1 MQTAGG
7 LRQNVIPLRRFIA
20 MSMSGVFV
28 YGIAI
33 AVAGGYI
40 DYAGDA
46 AIWVGLLGLAV
57 VLLMSIPVMEYTRLV
72 PFAGG
77 YYGLAEIGFGKAV
90 GKFTALLNFAY
101 YTFLEVGNG
110 LLVAEIMLVAIYI
123 VYGVLLPFWIVPVAA
138 FVTILVMFVG
148 ARYQVRNLT
157 LMIEI
162 SVWAQVAVMLAAAI
176 YVILVTPHN
185 SVTFFNPASSPTGF
199 AGIGLGAAVSGFLT
213 YEAYGTGLFFS
224 EEGIKA
230 RKNVWRSII
239 IGTVLAAIIGTVSI
253 YSELAAYPNISSLS
267 ASPLPLVTAYASFIG
282 KIGVLFLA
290 FIFVPFF
297 FSSNIV
303 GTSGAQARLLYSLA
317 RDNFIKSGWLATL
330 SGNKTPA
337 NAALFDFIL
346 AIVMTAAILLIMIP
360 VYGYNETAL
369 FYVTFAPYV
378 AATIL
383 WYFHHIIPDVS
394 LYFYYRRSGV
404 KISFMRKLLVSI
416 IAPALGLI
424 LFGYAFYD
432 GVISNL
438 VEPYFAFVVLACLTV
453 LFSAIYVGVKAYGK
467 SLGESVV
474 SRKAAETGKE

>member
-1 MQTAGG
+1 
-7 LRQNVIPLRRFIA
+7 

-57 VLLMSIPVMEYTRLV
+57 VFLMSVPVMEYTRLV

-77 YYGLAEIGFGKAV
+77 YYGMAEIGFGKAV

-101 YTFLEVGNG
+101 YSFLEVGNG
-110 LLVAEIMLVAIYI
+110 LLVAEIMLVAVYI
-123 VYGVLLPFWIVPVAA
+123 VYGILLPFWIVPVAA
-138 FVTILVMFVG
+138 IITIFVMYLG
-148 ARYQVRNLT
+148 ARYQVGNLT
-157 LMIEI
+157 RMIEI
-162 SVWAQVAVMLAAAI
+162 SVIAQVLVMLGAAI
-176 YVILVTPHN
+176 YVIMVTPHN
-185 SVTFFNPASSPTGF
+185 SIAFLSPTSSPTGF

-230 RKNVWRSII
+230 RKTVWRSII
-239 IGTVLAAIIGTVSI
+239 IGTLLAALIGTVSI
-253 YSELAAYPNISSLS
+253 YSELAAFPNITALS
-267 ASPLPLVTAYASFIG
+267 ASPLPLVTSYISFIG

-290 FIFVPFF
+290 FVFVPFY

-317 RDNFIKSGWLATL
+317 RDNFIKSKWLATL
-330 SGNKTPA
+330 SSKKTPA

-346 AIVMTAAILLIMIP
+346 ALAMTAIVLAVMIP
-360 VYGYNETAL
+360 VYGYNENAL
-369 FYVTFAPYV
+369 FFVAFAPYT

-394 LYFYYRRSGV
+394 LYFYYRRSGIKV
-404 KISFMRKLLVSI
+404 SFTRKLLVSI

-424 LFGYAFYD
+424 IFAYAFYD

-438 VEPYFAFVVLACLTV
+438 VEPYFAFVVLAAIIV
-453 LFSAIYVGVKAYGK
+453 VFSAVYVGIKAYK
-467 SLGESVV
+467 NSLGESVV
-474 SRKAAETGKE
+474 SRMIKEEESK